1 MTLMEICEPL
11 FQYVCKLNRL
21 GKASGQM
28 SQRLVREEA
37 KGLLADARAKADKNG
52 LASAFDK
59 IELPLIFF
67 TDFMIRESKLARA
80 WAAEGG
86 YKNIA
91 EERRELGGDQR
102 FWDMLEE
109 TLLESGEQATHRLAV
124 YYAMIGLGFTGLY
137 QGEPD
142 YLRRKMREIAA
153 RVRGLVE
160 QDQSGRIC
168 PDCYENVDTRTLTQ
182 PPARSLMGL
191 VVGMIAAALILV
203 VSYVVMFRQTTGE
216 INRTLTQIQA
226 AGKTPAP

>member
-1 MTLMEICEPL
+1 MTLIEIAEPL
-11 FQYVCKLNRL
+11 FQYICKLNRL
-21 GKASGQM
+21 GKASGQI
-28 SQRLVREEA
+28 SQRLVRDEV
-37 KGLLADARAKADKNG
+37 KGILADARAKAEKNG
-52 LASAFDK
+52 LATAFDK

-67 TDFMIRESKLARA
+67 ADFMIRESKLARA
-80 WAAEGG
+80 WAGEGG

-109 TLLESGEQATHRLAV
+109 TLLESGDQATHRLAV

-168 PDCYENVDTRTLTQ
+168 PDCYDNVDTRTLTQ
-182 PPARSLMGL
+182 PPARSLVGL
-191 VVGMIAAALILV
+191 AVAMAAAVVVLV

-216 INRTLTQIQA
+216 IIQTLTKIQE